1 MAINIA
7 LGILGGLGLFLYG
20 MNLMGEG
27 LQKAAGEKL
36 KKIIEMLTSN
46 RFMGVLVG
54 VFVTAIIQSSSATT
68 VMVVGFVN
76 AGIMQLSQAIGV
88 IMGANIGTTVTA
100 QLVSFELTQLA
111 PAAVGIGMVIYL
123 FASKEKSKQLAEI
136 LIGFGILFIGMDF
149 MKDAVKPLREFP
161 AFREMLV
168 GFGSNTFLGIFM
180 GFAMTVIL
188 QSSSAAMGILL
199 ALSSEGL
206 LPLSSAL
213 PILYGQNIGTCV
225 TAILSSIGATRNAK
239 RAAIVHLTFNVLG
252 TLIFAIILSKPTI
265 ALVTKMNQTDVTR
278 QIANV
283 HTLFNIVNV
292 VILFPFAPLIVK
304 LAMKLLPETED
315 ENNGRVTK
323 YLDSRILETPSI
335 ALANTI
341 RECLHMGNITKK
353 SLENAMDGFFNWSK
367 EEAKKT
373 FKKEKKINALQREI
387 IDYLIKLSNK
397 AISGENREI
406 VDGLFNTVNDIERVG
421 DHADNIAELVVDGIE
436 KDIPFSKE
444 ALEELRTMFDK
455 VMEVY
460 KSSLKCMKTND
471 IDLAF
476 KVIKMEEQIDI
487 MEKTCRTTH
496 IYRLNKSLCNPESGI
511 MFLEMISNM
520 ERIGDHSSNI
530 ARAVIDAQTVKQH

>member
-36 KKIIEMLTSN
+36 KKIIELLTSN

-76 AGIMQLSQAIGV
+76 AGIMQLTQAIGV

-239 RAAIVHLTFNVLG
+239 RAAIVHLTFNILG
-252 TLIFAIILSKPTI
+252 TLIFAVILSKPTI
-265 ALVTKMNQTDVTR
+265 AFVTKMNATDVTR

-283 HTLFNIVNV
+283 HTLFNIINV

-315 ENNGRVTK
+315 EDNGRVTK

-353 SLENAMDGFFNWSK
+353 SLDNAMNGFFNWSR

-421 DHADNIAELVVDGIE
+421 DHADNIAELVVEGIE

-444 ALEELRTMFDK
+444 AIEELRNMYDK
-455 VMEVY
+455 VMEAY
-460 KSSLKCMKTND
+460 SNSLKCMKTND
-471 IDLAF
+471 ISLAF
-476 KVIKMEEQIDI
+476 KVISMEEQIDI

-530 ARAVIDAQTVKQH
+530 ARAVVDAQTVKQH

>member
-76 AGIMQLSQAIGV
+76 AGIMQLTQAIGV

-149 MKDAVKPLREFP
+149 MKEAVKPLREFP

-180 GFAMTVIL
+180 GFGMTVIL

-252 TLIFAIILSKPTI
+252 TLIFAIILSRPTI
-265 ALVTKMNQTDVTR
+265 ALVTKINATDVTR

-292 VILFPFAPLIVK
+292 IILFPFAPLIVK
-304 LAMKLLPETED
+304 LAMRLL
-315 ENNGRVTK
+315 R
-323 YLDSRILETPSI
+323 
-335 ALANTI
+335 
-341 RECLHMGNITKK
+341 
-353 SLENAMDGFFNWSK
+353 
-367 EEAKKT
+367 
-373 FKKEKKINALQREI
+373 
-387 IDYLIKLSNK
+387 
-397 AISGENREI
+397 NR
-406 VDGLFNTVNDIERVG
+406 R
-421 DHADNIAELVVDGIE
+421 
-436 KDIPFSKE
+436 
-444 ALEELRTMFDK
+444 
-455 VMEVY
+455 
-460 KSSLKCMKTND
+460 
-471 IDLAF
+471 
-476 KVIKMEEQIDI
+476 
-487 MEKTCRTTH
+487 
-496 IYRLNKSLCNPESGI
+496 
-511 MFLEMISNM
+511 
-520 ERIGDHSSNI
+520 
-530 ARAVIDAQTVKQH
+530 

>member
-76 AGIMQLSQAIGV
+76 AGIMQLTQAIGV

-149 MKDAVKPLREFP
+149 MKEAVKPLREFP

-180 GFAMTVIL
+180 GFGMTVIL

-252 TLIFAIILSKPTI
+252 TLIFAIILSRPTI
-265 ALVTKMNQTDVTR
+265 ALVTKINATDVTR

-292 VILFPFAPLIVK
+292 IILFPFAPLIVK
-304 LAMKLLPETED
+304 LAMRLLPETED
-315 ENNGRVTK
+315 ENSDKVTK
-323 YLDSRILETPSI
+323 YLDNRILETPSI

-341 RECLHMGNITKK
+341 RECLHMGNITRK
-353 SLENAMDGFFNWSK
+353 SLDNAMNGFFDWSK

-373 FKKEKKINALQREI
+373 FEKEKKINALQREI
-387 IDYLIKLSNK
+387 IDYLVKLSNK
-397 AISGENREI
+397 AISVENREI

-421 DHADNIAELVVDGIE
+421 DHADNIAELVVEGIE

-444 ALEELRTMFDK
+444 AIDELRTMYDK
-455 VMEVY
+455 VMETY

-471 IDLAF
+471 ISLAF
-476 KVIKMEEQIDI
+476 KVIAMEEQIDI
-487 MEKTCRTTH
+487 MEKSWRRTH
-496 IYRLNKSLCNPESGI
+496 ISRLNKSLCHPESGI

-520 ERIGDHSSNI
+520 ERIGDHSCKI
-530 ARAVIDAQTVKQH
+530 ARAVVDAQTVKQH

>member
-54 VFVTAIIQSSSATT
+54 VFVTAVIQSSSATT

-76 AGIMQLSQAIGV
+76 AGIMKLTQAIGV

-149 MKDAVKPLREFP
+149 MKEAVKPLREFP

-239 RAAIVHLTFNVLG
+239 RAAIVHLTFNILG
-252 TLIFAIILSKPTI
+252 TLIFAVILSKPTI

-353 SLENAMDGFFNWSK
+353 SLDNAMNGFFDWSK

-421 DHADNIAELVVDGIE
+421 DHADNIAELVVEGIE

-444 ALEELRTMFDK
+444 AIEELRNMYDK
-455 VMEVY
+455 VMEAY
-460 KSSLKCMKTND
+460 SNSLKCMKTND
-471 IDLAF
+471 INLAF
-476 KVIKMEEQIDI
+476 KVIAMEEQIDI

-530 ARAVIDAQTVKQH
+530 ARAVVDAQTVKQH

>member
-1 MAINIA
+1 MNIA

-27 LQKAAGEKL
+27 LQKAAGERL

-76 AGIMQLSQAIGV
+76 AGIMQLTQAIGV

-149 MKDAVKPLREFP
+149 MKEAVKPLREFP

-168 GFGSNTFLGIFM
+168 GFGDNTFLGIFM
-180 GFAMTVIL
+180 GFGMTVIL

-225 TAILSSIGATRNAK
+225 TAILSSIGATKNAK
-239 RAAIVHLTFNVLG
+239 RAAIMHLTFNILG
-252 TLIFAIILSKPTI
+252 TLIFALILSKPAI
-265 ALVTKMNQTDVTR
+265 ALVTRMNDIDVTR

-292 VILFPFAPLIVK
+292 VILFPFAPFIVR
-304 LAMKLLPETED
+304 LAMRLLPETED
-315 ENNGRVTK
+315 ENSNRVTK

-353 SLENAMDGFFNWSK
+353 SLESAMNGFFNWSK
-367 EEAKKT
+367 EEAEKT
-373 FKKEKKINALQREI
+373 FEKEKKINALQREI
-387 IDYLIKLSNK
+387 IDYLVKLSNK

-406 VDGLFNTVNDIERVG
+406 VDGLFNTVNDMERVG
-421 DHADNIAELVVDGIE
+421 DHADNIAELVVSSIE

-444 ALEELRTMFDK
+444 AINELENMFEK

-460 KSSLKCMKTND
+460 KNSLKCMKSND
-471 IDLAF
+471 IELAF
-476 KVIKMEEQIDI
+476 KVIKMEQQIDI
-487 MEKTCRTTH
+487 MEKSCRTTH
-496 IYRLNKSLCNPESGI
+496 INRLNKSLCNPESGI
-511 MFLEMISNM
+511 VFLEMISNM

>member
-36 KKIIEMLTSN
+36 KKIIELLTSN

-76 AGIMQLSQAIGV
+76 AGIMQLTQAIGV

-239 RAAIVHLTFNVLG
+239 RAAIVHLTFNILG
-252 TLIFAIILSKPTI
+252 TLIFAVILSKPTI
-265 ALVTKMNQTDVTR
+265 ALVTKMNATDVTR

-283 HTLFNIVNV
+283 HTLFNIINV

-315 ENNGRVTK
+315 EDNGRVTK

-353 SLENAMDGFFNWSK
+353 SLDNAMNGFFNWSR

-421 DHADNIAELVVDGIE
+421 DHADNIAELVVEGIE

-444 ALEELRTMFDK
+444 AIEELRNMYDK
-455 VMEVY
+455 VMEAY
-460 KSSLKCMKTND
+460 SNSLKCMKTND
-471 IDLAF
+471 ISLAF
-476 KVIKMEEQIDI
+476 KVISMEEQIDI

-530 ARAVIDAQTVKQH
+530 ARAVVDAQTVKQH